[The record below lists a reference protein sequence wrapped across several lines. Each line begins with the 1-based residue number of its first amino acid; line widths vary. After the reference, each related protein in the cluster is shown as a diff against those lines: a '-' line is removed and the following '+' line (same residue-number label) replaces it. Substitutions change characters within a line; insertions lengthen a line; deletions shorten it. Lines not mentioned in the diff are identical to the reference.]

1 MTALP
6 KPTGTARAAAATAVS
21 SRRTGEIARVVVVY
35 ALLIGVSL
43 IFLMPLLWM
52 IITSIKTKQEAYI
65 FPPTI
70 IPREFHLVNY
80 SEAWDYTGMQFTR
93 WTLNTVLISVTVLI
107 GTLLTSSLCAYGFA
121 RIKFP
126 GRDFWF
132 LAVLASIML
141 PPQVTLIPLY
151 ILFFKIKWLDT
162 FYPLIIPTWFGGG
175 ALNIFLLRQ
184 FFMQIPTELEDA
196 ALIDG
201 AGRLQI
207 WWRIFLPLSLP
218 GIITV
223 GIFTFQNT
231 WNDFLNPLIYLR
243 SPDNYTLALGMNL
256 FRGGYGSRDEIQYM
270 MAVAFLMTIP
280 MIVVFFA
287 AQRYFI
293 RGIVLTGLNR

>member
-1 MTALP
+1 MFP
-6 KPTGTARAAAATAVS
+6 PQ
-21 SRRTGEIARVVVVY
+21 
-35 ALLIGVSL
+35 VSL
-43 IFLMPLLWM
+43 IPLF
-52 IITSIKTKQEAYI
+52 I
-65 FPPTI
+65 
-70 IPREFHLVNY
+70 R
-80 SEAWDYTGMQFTR
+80 
-93 WTLNTVLISVTVLI
+93 
-107 GTLLTSSLCAYGFA
+107 
-121 RIKFP
+121 
-126 GRDFWF
+126 
-132 LAVLASIML
+132 
-141 PPQVTLIPLY
+141 
-151 ILFFKIKWLDT
+151 FFKIKWLDT
-162 FYPLIIPTWFGGG
+162 FSPLIVPTWFGGG

-207 WWRIFLPLSLP
+207 WWRVFLPLSLP